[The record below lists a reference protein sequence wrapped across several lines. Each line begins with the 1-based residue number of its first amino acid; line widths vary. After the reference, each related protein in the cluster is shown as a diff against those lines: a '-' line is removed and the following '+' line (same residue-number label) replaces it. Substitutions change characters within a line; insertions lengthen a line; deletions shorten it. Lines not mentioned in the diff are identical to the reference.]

1 MAKAK
6 TRCRSEPTYASYI
19 HKVMKQVHPDLQI
32 SSKAV
37 MVTNALIDAL
47 LEDLIKNGTKV
58 AVASK
63 KGTFSARHV
72 QSAVKLVFP
81 DELAKH
87 ATSEGTKAVTKFTAH

>member
-6 TRCRSEPTYASYI
+6 TRRRSEPTYASYI
-19 HKVMKQVHPDLQI
+19 HRVMKQVHPDLQI
-32 SSKAV
+32 SSKAI
-37 MVTNALIDAL
+37 MATNALIDAL
-47 LEDLIKNGTKV
+47 LEDLTKNGVKV

-63 KGTFSARHV
+63 KGTLSARHV